1 MEKTSL
7 KKYLKSFKENTYEY
21 HKVINSIITYTPKDG
36 SILDVGCGYGQYLK
50 PLHKQFP
57 NVIGV
62 ETNKYI
68 KESLQK
74 EQLNVITPEEFEKSE
89 KQFDTI
95 LMSHIIEHF
104 YPDEL
109 IAMMDSYLNH
119 LKKGGHLIIATPTL
133 NKNFFI
139 DFDHKR
145 PYYPTSIEEV
155 FDGKHQQVKSYSKN
169 SLKIIKVWFRRS
181 RLQINNS
188 PLQYNNKYTKNI
200 ITLTNILLAILFR
213 YSFQI
218 IGTNSGWIGVFKKI

>member
-109 IAMMDSYLNH
+109 IA
-119 LKKGGHLIIATPTL
+119 IPTL

-188 PLQYNNKYTKNI
+188 SLQYNNKYTKNI